1 LNGRKFIVPKYGT
14 AAGDEEIAMIRKME
28 ELDLRDKTVFL
39 RVDFN
44 VPIDQGKI
52 TETHRIESALPT
64 IRLVLERARKVIIAS
79 HLGRPDGKVVA
90 KFSLAPVRDYLER
103 TLGQPVVMAPNCIG
117 ADVERLA
124 RDPGH
129 RILLLENLRFHR
141 EEEKNDTA
149 FSQSLAALADVYV
162 DDAFGAAH
170 RAHASIAGMAAF
182 FKEKAAG
189 LLLQKELDY
198 LSRVLFKPES
208 PFVTILGGAKVS
220 DKIGVIRNLLPKV
233 NTLLIGGGM
242 AYTFLKAKG
251 VEIGRSLIESDKI
264 VLAEALMK
272 EAAERNVSLLLPVD
286 HITGD
291 TDKKNPV
298 VGTTQ
303 IPPDRIGLDIG
314 PQTAAR
320 FIDEI
325 RKAKMVLW
333 NGPVGLFEIEPYSQ
347 GSRALALALAENY
360 SRLVSIIAGGDTV
373 AAVAAAGVADK
384 ITHLSTGGGATLEF
398 LEGRELPGIKALEVA
413 A

>member
-1 LNGRKFIVPKYGT
+1 
-14 AAGDEEIAMIRKME
+14 MIRKIDD
-28 ELDLRDKTVFL
+28 LDLRNKTVFL

-64 IRLVLERARKVIIAS
+64 IRLILERARKVVIAS

-103 TLGQPVVMAPNCIG
+103 SLGQPVIMAPDCIG

-124 RDPGH
+124 REPSH

-141 EEEKNDTA
+141 GEEKNDPA
-149 FSQSLAALADVYV
+149 FSQSLAAFADVYV

-170 RAHASIAGMAAF
+170 RAHASIAGMAAL

-198 LSRVLFKPES
+198 LSRVLSKPES

-233 NTLLIGGGM
+233 NTFLIGGGM

-251 VEIGRSLIESDKI
+251 VDIGRSLIESDKI
-264 VLAEALMK
+264 ALAEALMK
-272 EAAERNVSLLLPVD
+272 EAAERDISLLLPLD
-286 HITGD
+286 HVTGD

-298 VGTTQ
+298 VGTTH

-314 PQTAAR
+314 PQTVAR

-347 GSRALALALAENY
+347 GSRALAQALAENH

-373 AAVAAAGVADK
+373 AAVTAAGVAGK

-398 LEGRELPGIKALEVA
+398 LEGRELPGIKALEVEA
-413 A
+413 